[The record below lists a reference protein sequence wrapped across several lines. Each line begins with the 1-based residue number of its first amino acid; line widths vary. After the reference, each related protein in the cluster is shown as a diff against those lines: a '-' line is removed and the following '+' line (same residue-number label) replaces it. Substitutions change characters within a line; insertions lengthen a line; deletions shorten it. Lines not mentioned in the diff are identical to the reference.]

1 VVYVTIDDLVLKRDS
16 IFIDMSVFGL
26 YPGDARE
33 VMRIL
38 TQVFS
43 RITFDY
49 SKVTGRLNTLGYYFG
64 MLAREKVH
72 IASIPENTYILL
84 DYPSLGEALRHAV
97 ERGERIVDLFVDT
110 GSPLKNIYIVVK
122 GITSYRFTKARG
134 YDIFGRGYPSGEEII
149 IHVDFAIGLPD
160 CLFKPCTGDLLKRVE
175 VFMRDGELHIEP
187 NPGMKRHMKALIREA
202 IKMTTTHHPQPNPQ
216 PQEP

>member
-1 VVYVTIDDLVLKRDS
+1 VVYVSIDDLALKRDS

-33 VMRIL
+33 VMRVL

-43 RITFDY
+43 RMAFDY
-49 SKVTGRLNTLGYYFG
+49 SSVTGRLGTLGYYFV
-64 MLAREKVH
+64 MLARGKVH

-84 DYPSLGEALRHAV
+84 DYPSLGEALEHAV

-110 GSPLKNIYIVVK
+110 GSPLKNVYIVVR
-122 GITSYRFTKARG
+122 GITSYGFTKARG
-134 YDIFGRGYPSGEEII
+134 YDIFGLGYPSGDEKII

-160 CLFKPCTGDLLKRVE
+160 CLFKPCTGGFLKRVE
-175 VFMRDGELHIEP
+175 MFMRDGELHIEP

-202 IKMTTTHHPQPNPQ
+202 IKMATTHPHQSNPQ
-216 PQEP
+216 PR

>member
-1 VVYVTIDDLVLKRDS
+1 VVYVTIDNLVLKRS
-16 IFIDMSVFGL
+16 SVFIDMSVFGL

-33 VMRIL
+33 AMKAL

-43 RITFDY
+43 RLA
-49 SKVTGRLNTLGYYFG
+49 TGSAPSRLGYYFV
-64 MLAREKVH
+64 MLARGKVH

-84 DYPSLGEALRHAV
+84 DYPSLGEALEHAV

-110 GSPLKNIYIVVK
+110 GSPLKNVYIVVR
-122 GITSYRFTKARG
+122 GITSYGFTKARG
-134 YDIFGRGYPSGEEII
+134 YDIFGLGYPSGDEKII

-160 CLFKPCTGDLLKRVE
+160 CLFKPCTGGFLKRVE
-175 VFMRDGELHIEP
+175 MFMRDGELHIEP

-202 IKMTTTHHPQPNPQ
+202 IKMATTHPHQSNPQ
-216 PQEP
+216 PR